1 MTDPQT
7 GEPLDNLAPDALAQI
22 AQLGSKS
29 TTVSEIVQQ
38 KDKIVYGAIQ
48 SGLDIANEHV
58 YDSKVRE
65 IIIMHGCELVSTNQR
80 NTS

>member
-7 GEPLDNLAPDALAQI
+7 GEPLNKLAPDALVHI
-22 AQLGSKS
+22 TQLGSKS
-29 TTVSEIVQQ
+29 TTVSEIVQK

-65 IIIMHGCELVSTNQR
+65 IVRECELASTNQCS
-80 NTS
+80 TS

>member
-7 GEPLDNLAPDALAQI
+7 GEPLDQLTPDALVEI
-22 AQLGSKS
+22 SKLGSKS

-48 SGLDIANEHV
+48 SGLDIANQHV
-58 YDSKVRE
+58 YDTKVRA
-65 IIIMHGCELVSTNQR
+65 ELDA
-80 NTS
+80 

>member
-7 GEPLDNLAPDALAQI
+7 GEPLDKLAPAALVQI

-58 YDSKVRE
+58 HDSKVRE
-65 IIIMHGCELVSTNQR
+65 IVHDCELAPTNQC